1 MSNINRKDVMS
12 KSDETIM
19 HEALLARI
27 RELEKTSDNK
37 DVAIEVF
44 SDFIKKLD
52 ESHHLTKHG
61 DNYTDRFLQYS
72 NLRRVDDPDLDKNEV
87 QRSIFH
93 NFSGYYSNN
102 AIIEAQLDVFFPERI
117 SNNDQSLPPEMNTPV
132 EKLGLDSYIVGK
144 LKEHGINTVGR
155 LAKLNDKQLS
165 DQLNIGALGRVLIMK
180 TLLRFNA
187 YIDTKEGDVSA
198 SEDSGAKDY
207 DIFDLKIETLEITP
221 ATMHPLQANNIKT
234 VGDLVQKTED
244 QIAAIPKIGKKSM
257 GYIQDALE
265 FFDLKLGMTKEDM
278 QKIKPKQKRAL

>member
-1 MSNINRKDVMS
+1 MR
-12 KSDETIM
+12 KSDEIIM

-27 RELEKTSDNK
+27 RELEKASDNK
-37 DVAIEVF
+37 DAAIEVF

-72 NLRRVDDPDLDKNEV
+72 NLRRVDEPDLDKNEV
-87 QRSIFH
+87 QRSVFH

-117 SNNDQSLPPEMNTPV
+117 SNNDQALPPEMNTSV

-187 YIDTKEGDVSA
+187 YNDTTEGDVSA
-198 SEDSGAKDY
+198 SENLGAEEY
-207 DIFDLKIETLEITP
+207 DIFNLKVEALDITL
-221 ATMHPLQANNIKT
+221 ATMNPLKANNINT
-234 VGDLVQKTED
+234 LGDLVEKTD
-244 QIAAIPKIGKKSM
+244 SQIAAIPNIGKKSM
-257 GYIQDALE
+257 RDIRNAVE
-265 FFDLKLGMTKEDM
+265 SFDLKLGMTKEDM